1 MMIVLLMTLKMSDNY
16 YNVFGGGGGNN
27 DHHNHHIHSTARLIQ
42 FQFKKKKCF
51 LWTLITALYEW
62 GVCSKLKLAPF
73 SWTVSHFPGFSSSP
87 SPPHSH

>member
-42 FQFKKKKCF
+42 FQFKKKNM
-51 LWTLITALYEW
+51 LSVDTD
-62 GVCSKLKLAPF
+62 
-73 SWTVSHFPGFSSSP
+73 HSSL
-87 SPPHSH
+87 